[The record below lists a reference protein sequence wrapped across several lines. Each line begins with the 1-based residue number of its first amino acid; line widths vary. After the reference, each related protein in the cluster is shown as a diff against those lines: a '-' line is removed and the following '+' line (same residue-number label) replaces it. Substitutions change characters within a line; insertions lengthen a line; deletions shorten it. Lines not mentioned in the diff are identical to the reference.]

1 MRALAKVV
9 SATEAVAQIP
19 SSSVVAIS
27 GFVGAGHPELLTV
40 ELERLFLQT
49 GQPRDLTLVYAAG
62 QGDGANRGLNHL
74 AHPGLVRRV
83 IGGHWNL
90 APKMVRLAMEDK
102 IEAYNFP
109 QGVLSVLFREIAA
122 KRAGVITKVGLDTC
136 VDPHHGGGRCN
147 PRTKE
152 SLVERIQLGGE
163 DWLWYRTIPLG
174 VGFIRATR
182 ADSFGNLSMAN
193 EALIGEVLPIAQATH
208 NHGGI
213 VIAQVE
219 ELVDRIEDPKSVC
232 VPGILVDYVV
242 LSDPAHH
249 EQTFAGGFEQGF
261 VKRRGTATK
270 VTTLPLSE
278 RTIVARRALKEI
290 RKGDIVNLG
299 IGMPE
304 AIASVAYE
312 VNRLRDFTLTVE
324 SGPIGG
330 IPAGGMNFGCSYDP
344 EAIID
349 QPAQFDFYDGG
360 GLDVAALGAIEV
372 DEEGSV
378 NVSTFPDR
386 FAGVGGFINIS
397 QNTKKILFC
406 CSFRAGGLAVSVG
419 LDGNLCIRNEGRH
432 SKFVKRVRSICFHG
446 PSARKRGQEVLYI
459 TERAVFRLGD
469 KGLELLEMAPGIDL
483 QTNILTRM
491 DFRPV
496 LHKPMGMPADCFPA
510 PSPNA
515 SL

>member
-9 SATEAVAQIP
+9 PVSDAVAQIP
-19 SSSVVAIS
+19 SGSVVAVS
-27 GFVGAGHPELLTV
+27 GFVGAAHPEQLTA
-40 ELERLFLQT
+40 ELEQRFLRT
-49 GQPRDLTLVYAAG
+49 GQPRDLTLIYAAG
-62 QGDGANRGLNHL
+62 QGDGATRGLNHL
-74 AHPGLVRRV
+74 AHQGLVRRV

-90 APKMVRLAMEDK
+90 APKMGRLALEEK

-109 QGVLSVLFREIAA
+109 QGVLSILFREIAA
-122 KRAGVITKVGLDTC
+122 KRSGVITKVGMGTF
-136 VDPHHGGGRCN
+136 VDPLHGGGRFN
-147 PRTKE
+147 NRTHD

-163 DWLWYRTIPLG
+163 DWLWYRAIPLN
-174 VGFIRATR
+174 VGLIRATR
-182 ADSFGNLSMAN
+182 ADSFGNLTM
-193 EALIGEVLPIAQATH
+193 EKEGIIGEVLPIAQATH
-208 NHGGI
+208 NNGGI

-219 ELVDRIEDPKSVC
+219 ELVELIEDPKSVC

-242 LSDPAHH
+242 LSDPSHH
-249 EQTFAGGFEQGF
+249 EQTFSGSFEQDF
-261 VKRRGTATK
+261 IQRSVTTTATA
-270 VTTLPLSE
+270 PLAFSE
-278 RTIVARRALKEI
+278 RKIVARRALNEI

-304 AIASVAYE
+304 AIPPVANE
-312 VNRLRDFTLTVE
+312 ENRLCEFTLTVE

-330 IPAGGMNFGCSYDP
+330 MPAAGMNFGCSYGP

-372 DEEGSV
+372 DEEGNV

-406 CSFRAGGLAVSVG
+406 CSFRAGGLAVTVG
-419 LDGNLCIRNEGRH
+419 DDGKLHIAHEGTH
-432 SKFVKRVRSICFHG
+432 SKFVKRVQSVCFHG
-446 PSARKRGQEVLYI
+446 PSARERGQDVIYI

-469 KGLELLEMAPGIDL
+469 KGLELVEIAPGMDL
-483 QTNILTRM
+483 HRDILDRM

-496 LHKPMGMPADCFPA
+496 LRKLVPMPADCFRH
-510 PSPNA
+510 SIRK
-515 SL
+515 SSQ

>member
-1 MRALAKVV
+1 M
-9 SATEAVAQIP
+9 
-19 SSSVVAIS
+19 
-27 GFVGAGHPELLTV
+27 
-40 ELERLFLQT
+40 
-49 GQPRDLTLVYAAG
+49 
-62 QGDGANRGLNHL
+62 
-74 AHPGLVRRV
+74 
-83 IGGHWNL
+83 
-90 APKMVRLAMEDK
+90 
-102 IEAYNFP
+102 
-109 QGVLSVLFREIAA
+109 
-122 KRAGVITKVGLDTC
+122 
-136 VDPHHGGGRCN
+136 
-147 PRTKE
+147 
-152 SLVERIQLGGE
+152 
-163 DWLWYRTIPLG
+163 
-174 VGFIRATR
+174 
-182 ADSFGNLSMAN
+182 
-193 EALIGEVLPIAQATH
+193 
-208 NHGGI
+208 
-213 VIAQVE
+213 
-219 ELVDRIEDPKSVC
+219 
-232 VPGILVDYVV
+232 
-242 LSDPAHH
+242 
-249 EQTFAGGFEQGF
+249 
-261 VKRRGTATK
+261 
-270 VTTLPLSE
+270 
-278 RTIVARRALKEI
+278 ARRALKEI

-446 PSARKRGQEVLYI
+446 PSARQRGQEVLYI

-469 KGLELLEMAPGIDL
+469 KGLELLETAPGMDL
-483 QTNILTRM
+483 QRDILTRM